1 MNKYFEKYIINGH
14 SCSITELGE
23 ASYQVRFGG
32 YVIST
37 AKTVGEAR
45 KTLHTYMVSQLRAE
59 RAGFYE
65 RATNADRALTK
76 LGEDEFNLGRFR
88 VGH

>member
-1 MNKYFEKYIINGH
+1 MNKYIEQYAINGH

-23 ASYQVRFGG
+23 ASYQVWFGG
-32 YVIST
+32 CVIST

-45 KTLHTYMVSQLRAE
+45 NTLHAYIVSQLRAE

-65 RATNADRALTK
+65 RAAKADRTLAK
-76 LGEDEFNLGRFR
+76 LGDDEFNLGRFR
-88 VGH
+88 YGN